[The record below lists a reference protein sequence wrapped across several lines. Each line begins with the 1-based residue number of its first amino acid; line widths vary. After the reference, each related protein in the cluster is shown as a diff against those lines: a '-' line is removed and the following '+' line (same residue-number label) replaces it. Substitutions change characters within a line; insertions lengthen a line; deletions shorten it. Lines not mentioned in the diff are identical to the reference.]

1 MQEIDVLLDNHPDMA
16 EEMVRNAIRNQQAHS
31 ELQSYNDKKQFEYI
45 HPIAIQINYSQSQN
59 NNLKEL
65 LASNPDA
72 FLNEITNTI
81 QNIRRIKSDLNKK
94 KYKDRDQHLSWQDNL
109 MRAELKLQVMKKL
122 ISE

>member
-81 QNIRRIKSDLNKK
+81 QNIRRIKSDLSKK